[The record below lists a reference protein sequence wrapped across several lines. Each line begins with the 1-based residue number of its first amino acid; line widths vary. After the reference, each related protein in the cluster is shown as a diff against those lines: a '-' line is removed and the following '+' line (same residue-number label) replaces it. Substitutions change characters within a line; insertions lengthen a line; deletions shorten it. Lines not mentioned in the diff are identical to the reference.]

1 MNDTGPELRDIHL
14 PADPSWWPP
23 APGWWLLA
31 LLCLGLLVM
40 AAVWIRR
47 RLARRRWRQ
56 RVTSELDRI
65 ATEYSAEPD
74 ALRLSAEVS
83 QLLRRASRLLDPAA
97 PALRG
102 AAWLEFLDSI
112 LGSDDFTNGVG
123 RVLLEGTYQRAANV
137 DADGLLDLTR
147 RWLRRLLESRDV
159 HV

>member
-1 MNDTGPELRDIHL
+1 MSESGPELRDIHL

-31 LLCLGLLVM
+31 LLSLGLLVM
-40 AAVWIRR
+40 AVVWMRR

-65 ATEYSAEPD
+65 AAEYSATTD
-74 ALRLSAEVS
+74 ALRLSTEVS

-102 AAWLEFLDSI
+102 AAWLDFLDSI
-112 LGSDDFTNGVG
+112 LGGDDFTKGVG
-123 RVLLEGTYQRAANV
+123 RVLLEGPYQRAANV
-137 DADGLLDLTR
+137 DADALLDLAR
-147 RWLRRLLESRDV
+147 RWLQRLLENRKV